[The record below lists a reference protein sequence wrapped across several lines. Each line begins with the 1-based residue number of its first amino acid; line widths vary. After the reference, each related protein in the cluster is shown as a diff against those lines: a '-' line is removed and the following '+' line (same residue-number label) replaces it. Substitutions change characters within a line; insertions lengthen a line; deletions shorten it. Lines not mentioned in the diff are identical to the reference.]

1 MIMKKKSDG
10 CLGKIRIPP
19 LDFAGAGVRN
29 GAGPDRRSHQ
39 GDGRRHNRGQS
50 PHKVGILGY
59 TDARNRTK

>member
-1 MIMKKKSDG
+1 M
-10 CLGKIRIPP
+10 GKIRIPP